1 MRLQRDTRLRGSTAA
16 PVMQMEHERVGQ
28 WDKPQDPGLWPGG
41 LTLGLQV
48 AQQRLG
54 VVQGTRGQAAH
65 AVLSQAAGGAQQR
78 VLVLGGAV
86 SIGDRGTRG
95 PDQGQGRHTLHH
107 VLQEG
112 VASEGSQVEV
122 GGSATC

>member
-1 MRLQRDTRLRGSTAA
+1 
-16 PVMQMEHERVGQ
+16 MQMEHERVGQ

-48 AQQRLG
+48 AEQRLG
-54 VVQGTRGQAAH
+54 VVQGTRGQATH
-65 AVLSQAAGGAQQR
+65 AVLSQTAGGAQQR
-78 VLVLGGAV
+78 VPVLGGAV
-86 SIGDRGTRG
+86 SIGDCGACG

-112 VASEGSQVEV
+112 VVSEGSQVEP
-122 GGSATC
+122 GGGAQPHAREPTHPLWAGTRGR